1 MKCIVHIDESQCERY
16 FEECCVAS
24 SRAAMSSESAE
35 LIAELLTVMAD
46 PIRLRIVS
54 MLVAETELC
63 SCHLEGPLGKSQPTI
78 SHHMARLSESGLVI
92 GDKRGKWTY
101 WRLAPERLEL
111 LSGLL
116 ASWAGA
122 SSR

>member
-1 MKCIVHIDESQCERY
+1 MKVNVNPTSSLEQC
-16 FEECCVAS
+16 CAAS
-24 SRAAMSSESAE
+24 SSEAMTSESAE
-35 LIAELLTVMAD
+35 LIAELLTVLAD

-54 MLVAETELC
+54 MLVAEAELC
-63 SCHLEGPLGKSQPTI
+63 SCHFEGPLGKSQPTI
-78 SHHMARLSESGLVI
+78 SHHMARLSESGLVT
-92 GDKRGKWTY
+92 GEKRGKWIY

-122 SSR
+122 SFR